1 MSKKFIFLALL
12 LFIPDFAYAESRTEG
27 TVHLSANQEPKPIL
41 NPENPAEPITV
52 FDNLNNTEKK
62 SYGERGVLTIDY
74 VSSFQFGVQHASG
87 NTTTVSASS
96 QQAVTLQNK
105 PLMIANFIQVSDTRG
120 TNSGWKLS
128 VKQCSQFHTDNQQYP
143 ELTGA
148 ILQLNNGKY
157 TSPVD
162 NTLWVNETTNL
173 TIGQEEIIMKATPG
187 EGGNSS
193 ILSWKNKGV
202 SLIIP
207 GNAPKLAQMYQT
219 ELQWS
224 LLDTP

>member
-1 MSKKFIFLALL
+1 MNKLYLFLALL
-12 LFIPDFAYAESRTEG
+12 FVTPSVAHVETQTEG
-27 TVHLSANQEPKPIL
+27 TVGLSANQNAKPIL

-52 FDNLNNTEKK
+52 IDNLNNTEKT
-62 SYGERGVLTIDY
+62 SYGEDGVLTIDY
-74 VSSFQFGVQHASG
+74 VSNFQFGLQHASDE
-87 NTTTVSASS
+87 TTVISASD
-96 QQAVTLQNK
+96 QQAVTAEKITLTI
-105 PLMIANFIQVSDTRG
+105 PNFIQVSDTRG

-128 VKQCSQFHTDNQQYP
+128 VKQCSQFHTDDQQYP

-162 NTLWVNETTNL
+162 NTLWVKDAADL
-173 TIGQEEIIMKATPG
+173 AIGQEEIVMRAAAG
-187 EGGNSS
+187 EGGNSNL
-193 ILSWKNKGV
+193 LSWTNGGI

-207 GNAPKLAQMYQT
+207 GNSPKLAQTYQS

-224 LLDTP
+224 ILDTP